1 MKKILL
7 IDGSSLIFRAFYA
20 IRNLTTREGVPTGA
34 VYGFINMYQA
44 AVDKIQPDYILVA
57 FDNAGPTLRTKD
69 YAEYKGNRQK
79 TPDELLTQFG
89 MVRDLLDS
97 YNVKHFAMDDYEA
110 DDIIGTLS
118 KMSNDMDIHSYMLTG
133 DRDYFQL
140 VDDKSSVLYT
150 VKGISNLDI
159 YDEAKVM
166 EKYDLQPEKLI
177 EVKGLMGD
185 QSDNIPGVPGVG
197 EKTAIKL
204 IKDFGTIE
212 GVYENIDK
220 VSGKVLPQ
228 KLLDNRDSAFI
239 SRKLGEIITNVEL
252 DFSIED
258 LAVKEPNR
266 DELYE
271 KFKLL
276 EFNTLTTQFAPETN
290 EAFDFEAKVVGVNRF
305 GDISS
310 YILKNK
316 KMIFDIIYEGD
327 YLLEKPR
334 YIGIKGN
341 KSNVLVVDLSKDLDA
356 FVSKFKEIFEN
367 PEIEKIGFDIKKLIV
382 LLSRIGI
389 NLEEN
394 YQDLMIMAYLINP
407 KGDYSLKDISF
418 SELEKDIKSLE
429 EYLGKG
435 KSAKS
440 LDDLEL
446 VYVEEYLTNNL
457 FVIEKS
463 LESLQEKL
471 EDSNMTHL
479 LEDIDLP
486 LIKVLA
492 SMEILGIKIDRDEFE
507 NLQIEINEKIEDLTA
522 KIYELSGEEFNI
534 NSPKQL
540 GEILFDKMKLPVIK
554 KTKTGYSTNVDVL
567 AKLRSEHEIIP
578 LIEQYRQVSKLKGTY
593 IDGLI
598 KVINEDGRIHS
609 KFNQTVAATGRLS
622 STDPN
627 LQNIPIKTEEGRL
640 IRKAFVAGNDK
651 LFVSAD
657 YSQIELR
664 VLAALTED
672 KNMLDAFK
680 EGIDIHTKT
689 ASEVFNVSLD
699 EVTKRQRSD
708 AKAVNFGIVYG
719 ISDYGLSEDL
729 NIPRKQAKMYIEEY
743 LASYP
748 EISKYMDSVV
758 KKAKEDGYVETL
770 FNRRRNIPEL
780 KSSNFNVRSFGERI
794 ALNTPI
800 QGTAADIIK
809 IAMINVYERLN
820 KEKLNSKLILQI
832 HDELIIEAEQSELE
846 KVKKILKEEMENAVD
861 INVNLLVE
869 VDSGVTWYEV

>member
-34 VYGFINMYQA
+34 VYGFMNMFHA
-44 AVDKIQPDYILVA
+44 ALEKIQPDYILVA

-69 YAEYKGNRQK
+69 YAEYKANRQK

-118 KMSNDMDIHSYMLTG
+118 KISNDNDIQSYMLTG

-140 VDDKSSVLYT
+140 IDDKSSVLYT
-150 VKGISNLDI
+150 VKGISNLEI
-159 YDEAKVM
+159 YDEAKVL
-166 EKYDLQPEKLI
+166 EKYDLEPKKLI

-185 QSDNIPGVPGVG
+185 PSDNIPGVPGVG
-197 EKTAIKL
+197 EKTAVKL
-204 IKDFGTIE
+204 IKEYGTIE

-228 KLLDNRDSAFI
+228 KLMDNRDSAFI
-239 SRKLGEIITNVEL
+239 SRKLGEIITNVDL

-258 LAVKEPNR
+258 LKVKEPNR
-266 DELYE
+266 EELYE
-271 KFKLL
+271 KYKLL
-276 EFNTLTTQFAPETN
+276 EFNTLTTQFAPETD
-290 EAFDFEAKVVGVNRF
+290 EAFDFEATVVGVNRF
-305 GDISS
+305 GDISA
-310 YILKNK
+310 YIQKHK
-316 KMIFDIIYEGD
+316 KIIFDIIYDGD
-327 YLLEKPR
+327 YLQCEPK
-334 YIGIKGN
+334 YIAIKGN
-341 KSNVLVVDLSKDLDA
+341 KTNVLVVDLEKDLDV
-356 FVSKFKEIFEN
+356 FVAKFKEFFED
-367 PEIEKIGFDIKKLIV
+367 PDIEKIGFDIKKLII
-382 LLSRIGI
+382 LLDKIGI
-389 NLEEN
+389 NLEDN
-394 YQDLMIMAYLINP
+394 YQDLMIISYLINP

-418 SELEKDIKSLE
+418 TELEKDIKSLE

-435 KSAKS
+435 KSATT
-440 LDDLEL
+440 LEDLEM
-446 VYVEEYLTNNL
+446 VYVEEYLSNNL
-457 FVIEKS
+457 FVIEHS
-463 LESLQEKL
+463 LNSLLEKL
-471 EDSNMTHL
+471 KDSNMIHL

-486 LIKVLA
+486 LVKVLA
-492 SMEILGIKIDRDEFE
+492 HMEILGIQIDRDEFE
-507 NLQIEINEKIEDLTA
+507 ELGIEINERIEELTNS
-522 KIYELSGEEFNI
+522 IYNLAGEEFNI

-540 GEILFDKMKLPVIK
+540 GEILFEKLKLPVIK
-554 KTKTGYSTNVDVL
+554 KTKTGYSTNIDVL
-567 AKLRSEHEIIP
+567 AKLRNEHEIIP

-598 KVINEDGRIHS
+598 KVISEDGRIHS

-627 LQNIPIKTEEGRL
+627 LQNIPIKTEEGRM
-640 IRKAFVAGNDK
+640 IRKAFVAGEDK
-651 LFVSAD
+651 LLVSAD

-664 VLAALTED
+664 VLAALTKD
-672 KNMLDAFK
+672 KNMLDAF
-680 EGIDIHTKT
+680 EHGIDIHTKT
-689 ASEVFNVSLD
+689 ASEVFNVDLD
-699 EVTKRQRSD
+699 KVTKLQRSE

-729 NIPRKQAKMYIEEY
+729 NIPRKQAKQYIEEY

-748 EISKYMDSVV
+748 EISKYMESIV

-770 FNRRRNIPEL
+770 FNRRRYIPEL

-809 IAMINVYERLN
+809 IAMINVYERLK

-832 HDELIIEAEQSELE
+832 HDELIIETDKSELE
-846 KVKKILKEEMENAVD
+846 KVKKILTEEMQNAVD
-861 INVNLLVE
+861 INVKLLVE
-869 VDSGVTWYEV
+869 VDSGETWYEI